1 MSLKRKIAELI
12 VSLGVDSASYK
23 TGMKNAKKDAHSFS
37 DSAKQAVT
45 KARREINRAGV
56 AIGAASAAVTA
67 ATAVMVKQ
75 QMASIDQ
82 MAKFSDRIG
91 LTTQALAGMRHQAEL
106 NGVAQRQLDTGLQ
119 RMVRRVAEAA
129 QGTGEAKNAIKEL
142 GLNAQQLAAMRPDQ
156 QFAAIAEQMKNVE
169 GQSNRVR
176 LAFKLFDSE
185 GVGMVNMMRDGAEG
199 LSAAQRE
206 AEALGIAV
214 NRIDAAKIES
224 ANDATYRAK
233 MAMDGL
239 GKSITIAVAPYITEI
254 ANEFF
259 NASKESR
266 GFRDEAKAGMEI
278 VTKSVGVVMDA
289 IHYMK
294 IAWKGAQVLV
304 AEGLKLS
311 ISLYKK
317 ISDLMPNISKSA
329 PLIGKYADQ
338 INGFKDS
345 INLMADV
352 ATDRVSELK
361 EELDTLMASK
371 PPSDGIDQW
380 SKEVQ
385 AKVSAAALAVE
396 RTQNALNSTSGTST
410 IDPARYGELSG
421 VQAEL
426 QTRLEAEKAAYDRRQ
441 QVIEKARQDQL
452 ITEEKYN
459 QLSAKNSAKWAEL
472 ALKEQQDKEMIMQQ
486 GSQMFFANM
495 ATLSEHGNKNLMRI
509 GKAAAVVNI
518 VMSTIESAQHA
529 FNAGSKISPLAAGAW
544 SASAVVAGMM
554 RLRALKQVQPGS
566 SASLSAGG
574 LNGQTTFDQ
583 QLPSSNASMPDKSI
597 GMESFNRDT
606 QDRLNA
612 AGERKEPTY
621 NFIEDASKAGRVEQ
635 LTEQDVINI
644 YVSNIHNQ
652 GEMARAQESA
662 YNLARVG
669 T

>member
-1 MSLKRKIAELI
+1 MSLKRKIAQLV
-12 VSLGVDSASYK
+12 VSLGLDSASYK
-23 TGMKNAKKDAHSFS
+23 EGMKRAKKDAQGFS

-129 QGTGEAKNAIKEL
+129 QGTGEAKDAIKEL

-214 NRIDAAKIES
+214 NRIDAAKIEA

-259 NASKESR
+259 NASKESN
-266 GFRDEAKAGMEI
+266 GFRDQVASGMEI
-278 VTKSVGVVMDA
+278 AAKSVGYVGNA
-289 IHYMK
+289 IRGMQLL
-294 IAWKGAQVLV
+294 WKGAQVLV
-304 AEGLKLS
+304 ATFATFTFDSLQTVRDSLVEVANLIPGVNIEVDPNSGLSLMAKVAREQLEGLKGELHEMAMQEMPAEAAEKWF
-311 ISLYKK
+311 KK
-317 ISDLMPNISKSA
+317 
-329 PLIGKYADQ
+329 
-338 INGFKDS
+338 
-345 INLMADV
+345 
-352 ATDRVSELK
+352 
-361 EELDTLMASK
+361 
-371 PPSDGIDQW
+371 
-380 SKEVQ
+380 VQ
-385 AKVSAAALAVE
+385 AQADKAARKVE
-396 RTQNALNSTSGTST
+396 RAQNALNNTSGDTHVA
-410 IDPARYGELSG
+410 DPTAANA
-421 VQAEL
+421 VDAA
-426 QTRLEAEKAAYDRRQ
+426 LEAEIRKNDTYQQVFDRRQ
-441 QVIEKARQDQL
+441 AIIDAALANKDISERRAAEISLKNQRIYDQARLQAEKEKNAVIVS
-452 ITEEKYN
+452 
-459 QLSAKNSAKWAEL
+459 SA
-472 ALKEQQDKEMIMQQ
+472 Q
-486 GSQMFFANM
+486 GFFANM
-495 ATLSEHGNKNLMRI
+495 ATLSEHGNRRLSMI
-509 GKAAAVVNI
+509 GKAAAIVNVVI
-518 VMSTIESAQHA
+518 GTIEAAQ
-529 FNAGSKISPLAAGAW
+529 NAYKVASSWGGPVAGAAAAAAAGI
-544 SASAVVAGMM
+544 AGMM

-635 LTEQDVINI
+635 LTEQDVVNI
-644 YVSNIHNQ
+644 YISNIHNQ
-652 GEMARAQESA
+652 GEIARAQESA

>member
-1 MSLKRKIAELI
+1 MSLKRKIAQLV
-12 VSLGVDSASYK
+12 VSLGLDSASYK
-23 TGMKNAKKDAHSFS
+23 QGIKTAKKDINSFS
-37 DSAKQAVT
+37 DTAKVAVT

-56 AIGAASAAVTA
+56 AIGAASAAVAA

-75 QMASIDQ
+75 QMTSIDQ

-129 QGTGEAKNAIKEL
+129 QGTGEAKDAIKEL

-185 GVGMVNMMRDGAEG
+185 GVGMVNMMRDGAAG
-199 LSAAQRE
+199 LAAAQKE
-206 AEALGIAV
+206 ALSLGIAV
-214 NRIDAAKIES
+214 NRIDAAKIEA
-224 ANDATYRAK
+224 ANDATYRATQ
-233 MAMDGL
+233 AMDGL

-259 NASKESR
+259 NASKESN
-266 GFRDEAKAGMEI
+266 GFRDQVASGMEI
-278 VTKSVGVVMDA
+278 AVKSVGYVGNA
-289 IHYMK
+289 IRGMQLL
-294 IAWKGAQVLV
+294 WKGAQVLV
-304 AEGLKLS
+304 ATFATFTFDSLQTVRDSLVEVANLIPGVNIEVDPNSGLSLMAKVAREQLEGLKTELHEMAMKELPS
-311 ISLYKK
+311 EAAEKWFKK
-317 ISDLMPNISKSA
+317 
-329 PLIGKYADQ
+329 
-338 INGFKDS
+338 
-345 INLMADV
+345 
-352 ATDRVSELK
+352 
-361 EELDTLMASK
+361 
-371 PPSDGIDQW
+371 
-380 SKEVQ
+380 VQ
-385 AKVSAAALAVE
+385 AQADEAARKVE
-396 RTQNALNSTSGTST
+396 RAQNALNNTSGDTHVA
-410 IDPARYGELSG
+410 DPTAANA
-421 VQAEL
+421 VDAA
-426 QTRLEAEKAAYDRRQ
+426 LEAEIRKNDTYQQVFDRRQ
-441 QVIEKARQDQL
+441 AIIDAAFANKDISERRAAEISLKNQRIYDQARLQAEK
-452 ITEEKYN
+452 EKN
-459 QLSAKNSAKWAEL
+459 AAIVGSA
-472 ALKEQQDKEMIMQQ
+472 Q
-486 GSQMFFANM
+486 GFFANM
-495 ATLSEHGNKNLMRI
+495 ATLSEHGNRRLSMI
-509 GKAAAVVNI
+509 GKAAAAINI
-518 VMSTIESAQHA
+518 VIGTIESAQ
-529 FNAGSKISPLAAGAW
+529 NAYKVASSWGGPVAGAAAAAAAGI
-544 SASAVVAGMM
+544 AGMM

-583 QLPSSNASMPDKSI
+583 QLPSASASMPDRSV

-635 LTEQDVINI
+635 LTEQDVVNI

-652 GEMARAQESA
+652 GEIARAQESA

>member
-1 MSLKRKIAELI
+1 MSLKRKIAQLV
-12 VSLGVDSASYK
+12 VSLGLDSASYK
-23 TGMKNAKKDAHSFS
+23 EGMKRAKKDAHGFS

-45 KARREINRAGV
+45 NARREINRAGV

-106 NGVAQRQLDTGLQ
+106 NGVAQRQMDTGLQ

-185 GVGMVNMMRDGAEG
+185 GVGMVNMMRDGAAG
-199 LSAAQRE
+199 LAAAQKE
-206 AEALGIAV
+206 ALSLGIAV
-214 NRIDAAKIES
+214 NRIDAAKIEA
-224 ANDATYRAK
+224 ANDATYRATQ
-233 MAMDGL
+233 AMDGL

-259 NASKESR
+259 NASKESN
-266 GFRDEAKAGMEI
+266 GFRDQVASGMEI
-278 VTKSVGVVMDA
+278 AVKSVGYVGNA
-289 IHYMK
+289 IRGMQLL
-294 IAWKGAQVLV
+294 WKGAQVLV
-304 AEGLKLS
+304 ATFATFTFDSLQTVRDSLVEVANLIPGVSIDVDPNSGLSLMAKVAREQLDGLKTELHEMAMKELPS
-311 ISLYKK
+311 EAAEKWFKK
-317 ISDLMPNISKSA
+317 
-329 PLIGKYADQ
+329 
-338 INGFKDS
+338 
-345 INLMADV
+345 
-352 ATDRVSELK
+352 
-361 EELDTLMASK
+361 
-371 PPSDGIDQW
+371 
-380 SKEVQ
+380 VQ
-385 AKVSAAALAVE
+385 AQADEAARKVE
-396 RTQNALNSTSGTST
+396 RAQSALNSTSGTGT
-410 IDPARYGELSG
+410 PF
-421 VQAEL
+421 AESSEVGSVDKA
-426 QTRLEAEKAAYDRRQ
+426 LEAELRKNDTYQQVFARRQ
-441 QVIEKARQDQL
+441 EMLANALETNQ
-452 ITEEKYN
+452 ITEQRYAEISLKNLQVYN
-459 QLSAKNSAKWAEL
+459 QARLQAEAEKNAAIVGSAQS
-472 ALKEQQDKEMIMQQ
+472 
-486 GSQMFFANM
+486 FFANM
-495 ATLSEHGNKNLMRI
+495 ATLSEHGNRRLSMI
-509 GKAAAVVNI
+509 GRAAAIVNVVI
-518 VMSTIESAQHA
+518 GTIEAAQNAYKVASAWGGPV
-529 FNAGSKISPLAAGAW
+529 AGAAAAAAAGI
-544 SASAVVAGMM
+544 AGMM

-635 LTEQDVINI
+635 LTEQDVVNI

-652 GEMARAQESA
+652 GEIARAQESA

>member
-23 TGMKNAKKDAHSFS
+23 TGMKNAKKDANSFS

-45 KARREINRAGV
+45 SARREINRAGV
-56 AIGAASAAVTA
+56 AIGAASAAVAA

-214 NRIDAAKIES
+214 NRIDAAKIEA

-259 NASKESR
+259 NASKESN
-266 GFRDEAKAGMEI
+266 GFREQVDVAMK
-278 VTKSVGVVMDA
+278 KSASAVGVVLDA

-304 AEGLKLS
+304 SGFMATSWTAVDEMRKSLVDLANLIPGIDIKINQNSGMALFAEVARDRFNELREEFNL
-311 ISLYKK
+311 L
-317 ISDLMPNISKSA
+317 NSA
-329 PLIGKYADQ
+329 EPPSREVIKWAE
-338 INGFKDS
+338 
-345 INLMADV
+345 DV
-352 ATDRVSELK
+352 AKSQTEAAKAVAR
-361 EELDTLMASK
+361 TN
-371 PPSDGIDQW
+371 
-380 SKEVQ
+380 EVL
-385 AKVSAAALAVE
+385 S
-396 RTQNALNSTSGTST
+396 NTSGTST

-459 QLSAKNSAKWAEL
+459 QLSAKNSVKWAEITL
-472 ALKEQQDKEMIMQQ
+472 QAERNKEQAILQ
-486 GSQMFFANM
+486 GNQMFFANM

-509 GKAAAVVNI
+509 GKAAAIVNI
-518 VMSTIESAQHA
+518 VMSTIVSAQKA
-529 FNAGSKISPLAAGAW
+529 FEAGSEISPLAAGAW

-583 QLPSSNASMPDKSI
+583 NLPTASASMPDKSI

-635 LTEQDVINI
+635 LTEQDVVNI

-652 GEMARAQESA
+652 GEIARAQESA

>member
-1 MSLKRKIAELI
+1 MSLKRKIAQLV
-12 VSLGVDSASYK
+12 VSLGLDSASYK
-23 TGMKNAKKDAHSFS
+23 EGMKRAKKDAHSFS

-45 KARREINRAGV
+45 SARREINRAGIAV
-56 AIGAASAAVTA
+56 TAAAATVTA

-91 LTTQALAGMRHQAEL
+91 LTTQSLAGMRHQAEL

-129 QGTGEAKNAIKEL
+129 QGTGEAKDAIKEL

-214 NRIDAAKIES
+214 NRIDAAKIEA

-259 NASKESR
+259 NASKESN
-266 GFRDEAKAGMEI
+266 GFRDQVASGMEI
-278 VTKSVGVVMDA
+278 AVQSVGYVGNA
-289 IHYMK
+289 IRGMQLL
-294 IAWKGAQVLV
+294 WKGAQVLV
-304 AEGLKLS
+304 ATFATFTFDSLQTVRDSLVEVANLIPGVNIEVDPNSGLSLMAKVAREQLEGLKTELHEMAMKELPS
-311 ISLYKK
+311 EAAEKWFKK
-317 ISDLMPNISKSA
+317 
-329 PLIGKYADQ
+329 
-338 INGFKDS
+338 
-345 INLMADV
+345 
-352 ATDRVSELK
+352 
-361 EELDTLMASK
+361 
-371 PPSDGIDQW
+371 
-380 SKEVQ
+380 VQ
-385 AKVSAAALAVE
+385 AQADEAARKVE
-396 RTQNALNSTSGTST
+396 RAQNALNNTSGDTHVA
-410 IDPARYGELSG
+410 DPTAANA
-421 VQAEL
+421 VDAA
-426 QTRLEAEKAAYDRRQ
+426 LETEIRKNDTYQQVFDRRQ
-441 QVIEKARQDQL
+441 AIIDAALANKDISERRAAEISLKNQRIYDQARLQAEKEKNAVIVS
-452 ITEEKYN
+452 
-459 QLSAKNSAKWAEL
+459 SA
-472 ALKEQQDKEMIMQQ
+472 Q
-486 GSQMFFANM
+486 GFFANM
-495 ATLSEHGNKNLMRI
+495 ATLSEHGNRRLSMI
-509 GKAAAVVNI
+509 GKAAAAINI
-518 VMSTIESAQHA
+518 VIGTIESAQ
-529 FNAGSKISPLAAGAW
+529 NAYKVASSWGGPVAGAAAAAAAGI
-544 SASAVVAGMM
+544 AGMM

-583 QLPSSNASMPDKSI
+583 QLPSASASMPDRSV

-612 AGERKEPTY
+612 AGERKETTY

-635 LTEQDVINI
+635 LTEQDVVNI

-652 GEMARAQESA
+652 GEIARAQESA